1 MRSQLEGSLG
11 PKLVSIYLSVDAETN
26 GLRLNGNPDPK
37 LPRTVALHGSMTV
50 GFRIVTIPRS
60 VIVSVTT
67 QWEVICVAT
76 VPMFVS

>member
-1 MRSQLEGSLG
+1 
-11 PKLVSIYLSVDAETN
+11 
-26 GLRLNGNPDPK
+26 
-37 LPRTVALHGSMTV
+37 MTV